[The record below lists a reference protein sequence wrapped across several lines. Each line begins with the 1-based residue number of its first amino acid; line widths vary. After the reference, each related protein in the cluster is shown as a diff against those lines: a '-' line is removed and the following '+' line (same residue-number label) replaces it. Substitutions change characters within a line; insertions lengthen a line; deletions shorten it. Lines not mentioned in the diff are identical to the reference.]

1 MVTPSPE
8 PPFSPQSYEISITL
22 RDVGLP
28 VDEELVKRVI
38 STVLAEN
45 ARKSGRVSVVF
56 VTDAEIHEINRQFLG
71 HDYPTD
77 VISFSLSEEGP
88 DAANNG
94 DSQGFGAV
102 GIDAELIISV
112 DTATE
117 VAIEVGWSPACE
129 LLLYCVHGALHLCG
143 YEDDTP
149 AEMAQMRKA
158 EREIFRL
165 CELPEPPPTPY
176 APA

>member
-1 MVTPSPE
+1 MVTPSSE
-8 PPFSPQSYEISITL
+8 PQIPVQPYEISITL

-28 VDEELVKRVI
+28 VEDGEVKRVI
-38 STVLAEN
+38 STVLAQN
-45 ARKSGRVSVVF
+45 GQKSGRVSVVF
-56 VTDAEIHEINRQFLG
+56 VTDAEIHRINRQFLG

-77 VISFSLSEEGP
+77 VISFSLSGEGP
-88 DAANNG
+88 EAANPG
-94 DSQGFGAV
+94 DSEGFEPV

-112 DTATE
+112 ETATE
-117 VAIEVGWSPACE
+117 VAHEVGWSPACE